1 MSRLHAWLVEAGY
14 LVTPNLS
21 GAISTP
27 MTEAEVDGLA
37 ETMAEGFAWAARG
50 QAAA

>member
-1 MSRLHAWLVEAGY
+1 MARLHPWLVEAGY

-21 GAISTP
+21 GALSTP
-27 MTEAEVDGLA
+27 MTAADIDGLA
-37 ETMAEGFAWAARG
+37 ETVAEGFAWAARE